1 MLNDS
6 VLQQLKELP
15 ADQRAAHIAPLAAA
29 LTEVDVQ
36 GLADSVRRSSTDN
49 PIEALRLAEIT
60 LQLAIVL
67 DTPRARAFAQR
78 AYGVALREQGR
89 WAEAIASFDAG
100 VEAAHAAG
108 DALLA
113 AQIPIAKTDTL
124 AQMGCYEEAFA
135 LADRLEKQLMA
146 LGASEDA
153 AKVMWNV
160 GNIHFRQESY
170 ALAGECWQKAL
181 NYFEAQGQQVQAARL
196 KMNIANVLTHLNLL
210 PEALEKYQAAREAL
224 SGNGTDRT
232 VAFLDSNI
240 GFHQFMG
247 GRYTEA
253 LQSYTRARACLEA
266 LGLPQEVA
274 QCDRE
279 TADVYL
285 ELNLVPEASE
295 TFERVIPTFRKLKM
309 TGEASRSEMGLAVAL
324 AAQNRHAE
332 ALHALERAE
341 KGFKREGNRIGVA
354 RARLQRAEWR
364 RREQLAVHTRP
375 GPEELE
381 RLQRETQS
389 ALRTFREQGFK
400 MGVLQARLHL
410 AEMQVDRG
418 ESPIRT
424 LRNLSREAEKGSLIA
439 LQWRVETALARAYM
453 NADRWQLGLKYYRR
467 AVEAVERVRLLL
479 YGDDFRVAFLQ
490 DKMRLYEELMA
501 LLLDRGTAGA
511 IQESFQLVERSK
523 SRTLMERLATIP
535 VKDAD
540 ANGVQRER
548 RELLERLEELR
559 SQLNWDYTRL
569 EQAAGDT
576 VRLTHAE
583 TISSE
588 RIQELETAYQQTY
601 RALQILGDG
610 TDPATN
616 PDAQRIE
623 DIQNQLQGDEQIV
636 EFVTIRDEVLAFVVS
651 RHHFRT
657 FRCLASRAEVEELA
671 HRLRYQW
678 NKFGPVL
685 MESGY
690 AEKVAASTDSLLV
703 SLYEL
708 LLEPLESELS
718 APRLTIIPHG
728 MLHSI
733 PFHALR
739 MREGY
744 VLDRWEVAYAP
755 SAAVWK
761 FCHQRPETEG
771 ARSLVFGYSDPD
783 IAYVSEEV
791 DALIGLLP
799 DADVYEDDRAILE
812 NVPMEGSYRYLHF
825 ATHAIFR
832 KDNPLFSGL
841 KLSDGWL
848 IAHDLYNRR
857 LDCSMATLSACRT
870 GMSAVIPGDEL
881 LGLARGFLSAGAR
894 AVMVSLWAAHD
905 EATAQLMVEC
915 YSRMAQGAARATALR
930 EAQKAV
936 RAQFPHPYY
945 WAAFALIG
953 AR

>member
-6 VLQQLKELP
+6 VLQQLKGLP
-15 ADQRAAHIAPLAAA
+15 ADQLASQIAMFAADI
-29 LTEVDVQ
+29 TEKDVQ
-36 GLADSVRRSSTDN
+36 GLAEAARSFSTDN
-49 PIEALRLAEIT
+49 PVEALRLAEIT
-60 LQLAIVL
+60 VQLASAL
-67 DTPRARAFAQR
+67 DTPRARAIAQR
-78 AYGVALREQGR
+78 AYGVALRSQGR
-89 WAEAIASFDAG
+89 WAEAIACFDAG
-100 VEAAHAAG
+100 VEAAIAAG
-108 DALLA
+108 DPLLA

-135 LADRLEKQLMA
+135 LADTLAKRLEA

-160 GNIHFRQESY
+160 GNIHFRQEAY
-170 ALAGECWQKAL
+170 ARAGDCWRQAL
-181 NYFEAQGQQVQAARL
+181 HYFEAQGQQFQTARL
-196 KMNIANVLTHLNLL
+196 KMNIANVLTHLNQL
-210 PEALEKYQAAREAL
+210 PEALEMYQAAREAL
-224 SGNGTDRT
+224 IDTETDRT
-232 VAFLDSNI
+232 SAYLDSNI
-240 GFHQFMG
+240 GFHQFMA

-253 LQSYTRARACLEA
+253 LQSYTRAKYRLEA
-266 LGLPQEVA
+266 LSLPQEVA

-285 ELNLVPEASE
+285 ELNLVPEAQE
-295 TFERVIPTFRKLKM
+295 TFERIIPTFRKLKM
-309 TGEASRSEMGLAVAL
+309 TGEASRSEMGLSIAL
-324 AAQNRHAE
+324 ASQNKRTE
-332 ALHALERAE
+332 ALQALERAE
-341 KGFKREGNRIGVA
+341 KGFKKEGNRIGVA
-354 RARLQRAEWR
+354 RARLQRAEWW
-364 RREQLAVHTRP
+364 RRETLMNHTP
-375 GPEELE
+375 PDPEEAE
-381 RLQRETQS
+381 QQQRATLA
-389 ALRTFREQGFK
+389 ALRTFRQQGVK

-410 AEMQVDRG
+410 AEMCVDRG
-418 ESPIRT
+418 ESPIRV
-424 LRNLSREAEKGSLIA
+424 LRALSREAEKGSLIA
-439 LQWRVETALARAYM
+439 LQWRIETALARAYM
-453 NADRWQLGLKYYRR
+453 NARRWQLGLKYYRR

-490 DKMRLYEELMA
+490 DKMRLYEELLA
-501 LLLDRGTAGA
+501 LLLDRGTPEA

-523 SRTLMERLATIP
+523 SRTLMERLAAIP
-535 VKDAD
+535 VDGND
-540 ANGVQRER
+540 SNGEQQ
-548 RELLERLEELR
+548 ELLDRLEELR

-569 EQAAGDT
+569 EQVAGDT
-576 VRLTHAE
+576 ARLTHAE
-583 TISSE
+583 TITSE
-588 RIQELETAYQQTY
+588 RIQELETAYLQTY
-601 RALQILGDG
+601 RELQIMGDG
-610 TDPATN
+610 TDLPKDM
-616 PDAQRIE
+616 DAVRIK
-623 DIQNQLQGDEQIV
+623 DIQDELTDDEQIV

-678 NKFGPVL
+678 NKFGPVV
-685 MESGY
+685 MEEAYTDQIS
-690 AEKVAASTDSLLV
+690 AATDHLLV

-708 LLEPLESELS
+708 LLEPLEPELS

-739 MREGY
+739 MEGGY

-755 SAAVWK
+755 SAAVWR
-761 FCHQRPETEG
+761 FCRLRPEPKGES
-771 ARSLVFGYSDPD
+771 SLVFGYSEPD
-783 IAYVSEEV
+783 IAYVQEEV
-791 DALIGLLP
+791 TALVDLLP
-799 DADVYEDDRAILE
+799 QVEVYENERAVLN
-812 NVPMEGSYRYLHF
+812 NVPWEGSYRHLHF

-848 IAHDLYNRR
+848 IAHDLYSRR
-857 LDCSMATLSACRT
+857 LECSLATLSACRT

-881 LGLARGFLSAGAR
+881 LGLARGFLSSGAR

-915 YSRMAQGAARATALR
+915 YSRMAQGVSRATALR
-930 EAQKAV
+930 EAQQTV
-936 RAQFPHPYY
+936 RKQFPHPYY